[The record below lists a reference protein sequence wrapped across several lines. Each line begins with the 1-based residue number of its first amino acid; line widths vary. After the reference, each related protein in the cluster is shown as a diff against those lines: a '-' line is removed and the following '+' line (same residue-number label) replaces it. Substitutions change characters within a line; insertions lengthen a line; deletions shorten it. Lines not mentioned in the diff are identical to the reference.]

1 MTLKKFLASVVLTLA
16 VVSASCIVSAQTK
29 PATKAES
36 NMQTQPRAQTQAQS
50 EIKSDSNTDSKA
62 DFEFIATVNG
72 VPITQG
78 LFNLNL
84 QAALAQG
91 QKDTPQLRDSIKS
104 ELVNRQLIAQEVV
117 KRGLDK
123 EVDLQDQITQLRQN
137 LYLQILIE
145 DHLKKNPITNEKLK
159 EEYEK
164 QKQYLGGGSD
174 QAIQY
179 KISQIILKSE
189 SEAIATIGRLQ
200 NGDSFAKVAKE
211 VSLDAATKPQGGS
224 LGWISPAQ
232 LAPPIADVVGTLGKG
247 GFNKTPIKVLNVW
260 VLVQVDDTRSSKI
273 PSFEASKNQLRQAI
287 IQQYLAETIKRLRE
301 SARVVQ

>member
-1 MTLKKFLASVVLTLA
+1 MALKQFALA
-16 VVSASCIVSAQTK
+16 VLLSIAGLSVASAQTK
-29 PATKAES
+29 SNTNIDIKSETKAES
-36 NMQTQPRAQTQAQS
+36 RPEAKA
-50 EIKSDSNTDSKA
+50 ELKAEPKA

-72 VPITQG
+72 IPITQG

-91 QKDTPQLRDSIKS
+91 QKDTPQLRESIKA
-104 ELVNRQLIAQEVV
+104 ELINRQLIAQDVV
-117 KRGLDK
+117 KQGLDK

-137 LYLQILIE
+137 LYLQVLIE

-159 EEYEK
+159 AEYEK

-174 QAIQY
+174 QATQF

-200 NGDSFAKVAKE
+200 NGDSFARVAKE
-211 VSLDAATKPQGGS
+211 VSLDNATKAQGGS
-224 LGWISPAQ
+224 LGWVSPAQ

-247 GFNKTPIKVLNVW
+247 GFNKTPIKLQNAW
-260 VLVQVDDTRSSKI
+260 VIVQVEDTRSSKI
-273 PSFEASKNQLRQAI
+273 PSFDASKNQLRQAI

-301 SARVVQ
+301 TARVVQ

>member
-1 MTLKKFLASVVLTLA
+1 MALKQFALVVLIGISA
-16 VVSASCIVSAQTK
+16 VCTVSAQTK
-29 PATKAES
+29 TNAKT
-36 NMQTQPRAQTQAQS
+36 
-50 EIKSDSNTDSKA
+50 EIKSEPQSATKSESKA

-91 QKDTPQLRDSIKS
+91 QKDTPQLRESIKS
-104 ELVNRQLIAQEVV
+104 ELINRQLIAQDVV
-117 KRGLDK
+117 KQGLDK

-137 LYLQILIE
+137 LYLQVLIE
-145 DHLKKNPITNEKLK
+145 DHLQKNPITNEKLK

-164 QKQYLGGGSD
+164 QKHYLGGGSD
-174 QAIQY
+174 QATQY

-189 SEAIATIGRLQ
+189 SEAIVTIGRLQ

-211 VSLDAATKPQGGS
+211 VSLDAATKQQGGS
-224 LGWISPAQ
+224 LGWVSPTQ
-232 LAPPIADVVGTLGKG
+232 LASPIADVVGTLGKG
-247 GFNKTPIKVLNVW
+247 GYNKTPIKLSNAW
-260 VLVQVDDTRSSKI
+260 VIVQVEDTRSSKI
-273 PSFEASKNQLRQAI
+273 PSFDASKNQLRQAI

-301 SARVVQ
+301 TARVVQ

>member
-1 MTLKKFLASVVLTLA
+1 MALKQFALVVLIGISA
-16 VVSASCIVSAQTK
+16 VSTVSAQTK
-29 PATKAES
+29 SIAKT
-36 NMQTQPRAQTQAQS
+36 
-50 EIKSDSNTDSKA
+50 EIKSEAQSATKSDPKV

-91 QKDTPQLRDSIKS
+91 QKDTPQLRESIKS
-104 ELVNRQLIAQEVV
+104 ELINRQLIAQDVV
-117 KRGLDK
+117 KQGLDK

-137 LYLQILIE
+137 LYLQVLIE
-145 DHLKKNPITNEKLK
+145 DHLQKNPITNEKLK

-164 QKQYLGGGSD
+164 QKHYLGGGSD
-174 QAIQY
+174 QATQY

-211 VSLDAATKPQGGS
+211 VSLDAATKQQGGS
-224 LGWISPAQ
+224 LGWVSPTQ
-232 LAPPIADVVGTLGKG
+232 LASPIADVVGTLGKG
-247 GFNKTPIKVLNVW
+247 GYNKTPIKLSNAW
-260 VLVQVDDTRSSKI
+260 VIVQVEDTRSSKI
-273 PSFEASKNQLRQAI
+273 PSFDASKNQLRQAI

-301 SARVVQ
+301 TARVVQ

>member
-1 MTLKKFLASVVLTLA
+1 MALKHSALVVLIGISA
-16 VVSASCIVSAQTK
+16 VSTVSAQTK
-29 PATKAES
+29 S
-36 NMQTQPRAQTQAQS
+36 NAKT
-50 EIKSDSNTDSKA
+50 EIKSEAQSATKSDPKA

-91 QKDTPQLRDSIKS
+91 QKDTPQLRESIKS
-104 ELVNRQLIAQEVV
+104 ELINRQLIAQDVV
-117 KRGLDK
+117 KQGLDK

-137 LYLQILIE
+137 LYLQVLIE
-145 DHLKKNPITNEKLK
+145 DHLQKNPITNEKLK

-174 QAIQY
+174 QATQY

-189 SEAIATIGRLQ
+189 SEAIATVGRLQ

-211 VSLDAATKPQGGS
+211 ASLDNATKAQGGS
-224 LGWISPAQ
+224 LGWVSPAQ
-232 LAPPIADVVGTLGKG
+232 LASPIADVVRTLGKG
-247 GFNKTPIKVLNVW
+247 GFNKTPIKLSNAW
-260 VLVQVDDTRSSKI
+260 VIVQVEDTRSSKI
-273 PSFEASKNQLRQAI
+273 PSFDASKNQLRQAI

-301 SARVVQ
+301 TARVVQ

>member
-1 MTLKKFLASVVLTLA
+1 MIALKQFLAIFLIKIAMLSTLGSVR
-16 VVSASCIVSAQTK
+16 AQTK
-29 PATKAES
+29 PVTKAE
-36 NMQTQPRAQTQAQS
+36 PQTQAQPQSQS
-50 EIKSDSNTDSKA
+50 EIKSEPKA

-91 QKDTPQLRDSIKS
+91 QKDTPQLRESIKN
-104 ELVNRQLIAQEVV
+104 ELINRQLIAQEVV
-117 KRGLDK
+117 KQGLDK
-123 EVDLQDQITQLRQN
+123 EIDLPDQITQLRQN
-137 LYLQILIE
+137 LYLQALIE
-145 DHLKKNPITNEKLK
+145 DHLKKNPVTNENLR

-164 QKQYLGGGSD
+164 QKQYLGGGTD
-174 QAIQY
+174 QATQY

-200 NGDSFAKVAKE
+200 NGDLFAKVAKE
-211 VSLDAATKPQGGS
+211 VSLDTVTKPQGGS

-247 GFNKTPIKVLNVW
+247 GFNKTPIKASDVW
-260 VLVQVDDTRSSKI
+260 VIIRVDDARSSKI

-287 IQQYLAETIKRLRE
+287 IQQYLAETLKRLRM
-301 SARVVQ
+301 SSRVVQ

>member
-1 MTLKKFLASVVLTLA
+1 MTLKHFVASVVLTI
-16 VVSASCIVSAQTK
+16 VGVSASCIVSAQTK
-29 PATKAES
+29 PATKSEPNA
-36 NMQTQPRAQTQAQS
+36 QPQLKTQAQPQ
-50 EIKSDSNTDSKA
+50 SDSKP

-72 VPITQG
+72 IPITQG

-91 QKDTPQLRDSIKS
+91 QKDTPQLRESIKS
-104 ELVNRQLIAQEVV
+104 ELINRQLIAQEVV
-117 KRGLDK
+117 KQGLDK

-137 LYLQILIE
+137 LYLQVLVE

-174 QAIQY
+174 QATQY

-211 VSLDAATKPQGGS
+211 VSLDAATKQQGGS

-232 LAPPIADVVGTLGKG
+232 LAPPMADIVGTLGKG
-247 GFNKTPIKVLNVW
+247 GFNKTPIKVSDVW
-260 VLVQVDDTRSSKI
+260 VVIRVDDTRSSKI
-273 PSFEASKNQLRQAI
+273 PSFEASKNQLRQVI
-287 IQQYLAETIKRLRE
+287 VQQYLAETIKRLRE

>member
-1 MTLKKFLASVVLTLA
+1 MKLKQFVAIFAITIAVLPSLG
-16 VVSASCIVSAQTK
+16 SVSAQTK

-36 NMQTQPRAQTQAQS
+36 QLQIQAQPQS
-50 EIKSDSNTDSKA
+50 EIKSDSKP

-84 QAALAQG
+84 QAAIAQG
-91 QKDTPQLRDSIKS
+91 QKDTPQLRESIKS
-104 ELVNRQLIAQEVV
+104 ELINRQLIAQEVV
-117 KRGLDK
+117 RQGLDK

-137 LYLQILIE
+137 LYLQVLVE

-174 QAIQY
+174 QATQY

-189 SEAIATIGRLQ
+189 SEAIASIGRLQ

-211 VSLDAATKPQGGS
+211 VSLDAATKQQGGS

-232 LAPPIADVVGTLGKG
+232 LAPPIADAVGALGKG
-247 GFNKTPIKVLNVW
+247 GFNKAPIKLVDAW
-260 VLVQVDDTRSSKI
+260 VIIRVDDTRSSKI

-287 IQQYLAETIKRLRE
+287 VQQYLAETIKRLRA